1 MTKSD
6 LIMCL
11 VIGALFL
18 LETLHRAL
26 FYPRP
31 RPPRLDA
38 NDSSPE
44 DAAYIKR
51 DAWHH
56 PEDI

>member
-1 MTKSD
+1 MTISD
-6 LIMCL
+6 FILCL
-11 VIGALFL
+11 VVVALTAL
-18 LETLHRAL
+18 SVLHRAMTSSRR
-26 FYPRP
+26 RP
-31 RPPRLDA
+31 WRLDQ